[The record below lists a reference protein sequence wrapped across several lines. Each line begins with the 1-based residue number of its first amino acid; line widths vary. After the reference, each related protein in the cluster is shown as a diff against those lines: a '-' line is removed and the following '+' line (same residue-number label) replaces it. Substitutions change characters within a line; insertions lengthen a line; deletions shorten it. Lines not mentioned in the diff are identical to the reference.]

1 MVRTKKVNKWAQSI
15 QQARKELNVK
25 GFVAI
30 NRGSLGK
37 QIYQRAKQIH
47 QSGGNGCGAHLQPK
61 IGGGPGCGGRPLVG
75 QTGGS
80 RTNLIGGK
88 RSKKAMKGGMRWVD
102 AVSQARKQLG
112 VKGFVAINKGIL
124 GKQIYNLAK
133 KIYN

>member
-30 NRGSLGK
+30 NKGSLGK

-47 QSGGNGCGAHLQPK
+47 QSGGAHCHSGHVQPK
-61 IGGGPGCGGRPLVG
+61 IGGGPGCGAKPVLA
-75 QTGGS
+75 GGS

-88 RSKKAMKGGMRWVD
+88 RTRKAKQGGLRWVD

-112 VKGFVAINKGIL
+112 VKGFVAINRGSL

-133 KIYN
+133 KIYK